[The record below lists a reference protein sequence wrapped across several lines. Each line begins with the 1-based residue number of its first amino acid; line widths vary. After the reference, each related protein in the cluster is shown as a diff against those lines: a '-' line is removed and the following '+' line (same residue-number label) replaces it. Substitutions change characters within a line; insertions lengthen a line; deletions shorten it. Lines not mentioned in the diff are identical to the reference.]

1 MSKSQRES
9 TIKQLDER
17 GNENLTN
24 SELADLIATT
34 PLQSDVQLCIRILQ
48 TRQKWCDEDISDL
61 IVSALAKR
69 RRC

>member
-9 TIKQLDER
+9 NIKHLDLF
-17 GNENLTN
+17 ENSTN

-48 TRQKWCDEDISDL
+48 TRQRWYDEDISEL
-61 IVSALAKR
+61 IISALAKR
-69 RRC
+69 RQC

>member
-9 TIKQLDER
+9 NIKHLDLFA
-17 GNENLTN
+17 NLTN